1 MTLIDSILLCDMELN
16 RGYNDERIGYLCYSY
31 IHFTSHL
38 SWSDIE
44 KISLC
49 GSYFKKP
56 KLKTIVN
63 GFV

>member
-31 IHFTSHL
+31 I
-38 SWSDIE
+38 E
-44 KISLC
+44 KTGVC